1 MIVSLIVV
9 LAIIGGPIVINEC
22 YKLDSKYVML
32 LNVSDILSYYGM
44 ILGTIATIIAI
55 IVTINFNR
63 KQIERESYLNR
74 EIDKWLKNE
83 QELSVILDNLNP
95 LRSVQETIYTGICD
109 PHSAIISLRK
119 YQMECRTDI
128 DQVYAFLSAVDY
140 LKIKALIDKINLY
153 AEEFYKIC
161 EDEISIYMKLESFNG
176 RKTAE
181 DTLKIELEHPGYF
194 DKDKLSFCRNILK
207 ETEGLSLEKMS
218 GDITELNKKMFFA
231 YETNYKNLLKFK
243 GEIFESIYN
252 NIQKNADNFLR

>member
-83 QELSVILDNLNP
+83 QEFSVILDNLNP
-95 LRSVQETIYTGICD
+95 LRSVQETIHTGICD

-119 YQMECRTDI
+119 
-128 DQVYAFLSAVDY
+128 
-140 LKIKALIDKINLY
+140 
-153 AEEFYKIC
+153 
-161 EDEISIYMKLESFNG
+161 
-176 RKTAE
+176 
-181 DTLKIELEHPGYF
+181 
-194 DKDKLSFCRNILK
+194 
-207 ETEGLSLEKMS
+207 
-218 GDITELNKKMFFA
+218 
-231 YETNYKNLLKFK
+231 
-243 GEIFESIYN
+243 
-252 NIQKNADNFLR
+252 